1 MCLIK
6 FITYNVMKKFVFNA
20 CFELFELSSRI
31 SGVCDRRQISIA
43 SDLLLSSTAEP
54 LKWRQDPGKR

>member
-1 MCLIK
+1 
-6 FITYNVMKKFVFNA
+6 MKKFVFNA

-31 SGVCDRRQISIA
+31 SGVCYRRQISIA